1 MGVVGSWS
9 VLEVR
14 AKDSVVLETF
24 EGSVVDD
31 ARGDPVVLE
40 CIVIVAL
47 TDGTREDVGT
57 LTLDETDAG

>member
-1 MGVVGSWS
+1 MDVVGCGS

-14 AKDSVVLETF
+14 AEDSVVLGTF

-40 CIVIVAL
+40 CIVVVAL
-47 TDGTREDVGT
+47 TDGT
-57 LTLDETDAG
+57 